1 MTADATIAFSTTR
14 ASSPGASLRARL
26 AGYVVDLVIQAAF
39 LMVFFVIAGFQ
50 LLASSDFGEQDPP
63 EAAYWAFVSILMG
76 TILFWSVFT
85 LGIVLWRGQTAGQYV
100 AGLRIRALDGR
111 KPTFG
116 QLLRWWFGLN
126 PLFFNPLMMIP
137 WLLLA
142 AVAITRALSVAALA
156 TTGGLALLCLVAP
169 LVALATALIGER
181 RPLHDRLSG
190 TTVVATE

>member
-1 MTADATIAFSTTR
+1 
-14 ASSPGASLRARL
+14 
-26 AGYVVDLVIQAAF
+26 
-39 LMVFFVIAGFQ
+39 FQ

-63 EAAYWAFVSILMG
+63 EAGYWAFVSILMG

-85 LGIVLWRGQTAGQYV
+85 LAIVWWRGQTAGQYV
-100 AGLRIRALDGR
+100 AGLRIQRLDGG

-142 AVAITRALSVAALA
+142 GIAITRALNVAALA
-156 TTGGLALLCLVAP
+156 TTGGLALLCLLVP
-169 LVALATALIGER
+169 IVALVTALIGER

-190 TTVVATE
+190 TTVVAAE